1 MSGAAMPVTR
11 SLPPSTPSLSDQ
23 TSERGRG
30 GRSRDTSRDDV
41 LRRAA
46 LDLVTEI
53 GYDRM
58 TMDAVAARAGAG
70 KATVYR
76 RWSNKAEL
84 VGDALAHAHV
94 DGEVPDSGSLRGD
107 LAALG
112 DYLFSGQ
119 DPLYKA
125 RLITGMASALL
136 ADPELR
142 QAFGTLAPPIE
153 RAVAT
158 IVDRAVARG
167 EIAAPAD
174 PALMAAILPALGLHR
189 LIFTG
194 GGPDPDH
201 AAAVI
206 DNVLL
211 PALLASSAPESRG
224 STRPARET

>member
-1 MSGAAMPVTR
+1 MPGSR
-11 SLPPSTPSLSDQ
+11 SDQ
-23 TSERGRG
+23 GSERGRG
-30 GRSRDTSRDDV
+30 GRSRDVSRDDD

-53 GYDRM
+53 GYDRV

-76 RWSNKAEL
+76 RWSSKAEL
-84 VGDALAHAHV
+84 VGDALAHEHV
-94 DGEVPDSGSLRGD
+94 DGEVPDTGSLRGD
-107 LAALG
+107 LAALSG
-112 DYLFSGQ
+112 YLSSGQ
-119 DPLYKA
+119 DPLRKA
-125 RLITGMASALL
+125 RLITGLASALL
-136 ADPELR
+136 ADTELR
-142 QAFGTLAPPIE
+142 QAFETFAPPTE

-158 IVDRAVARG
+158 IVDRALDRG

-174 PALMAAILPALGLHR
+174 PAMMAAILPALGLHR

-194 GGPDPDH
+194 AGPDPDY

-211 PALLASSAPESRG
+211 PALLASSAPASRES
-224 STRPARET
+224 ARSAQDR

>member
-1 MSGAAMPVTR
+1 MSD
-11 SLPPSTPSLSDQ
+11 SPPPTPPTPARSDQ
-23 TSERGRG
+23 ASDRGRG
-30 GRSRDTSRDDV
+30 GRSRDTSRDDA

-58 TMDAVAARAGAG
+58 TMDAVAARAAAG

-84 VGDALAHAHV
+84 VGDALAHQHA
-94 DGEVPDSGSLRGD
+94 DGVVPDTGSLRGD
-107 LAALG
+107 LAAFG
-112 DYLFSGQ
+112 ESLFSGQ

-125 RLITGMASALL
+125 RLITGLASAVL

-142 QAFGTLAPPIE
+142 RTFETLVPPTE

-174 PALMAAILPALGLHR
+174 PALIAAILPALGLHR
-189 LIFTG
+189 LIFSG
-194 GGPDPDH
+194 VGPDPDY

-206 DNVLL
+206 DTVLL
-211 PALLASSAPESRG
+211 PALLASSASPSPA
-224 STRPARET
+224 TR

>member
-1 MSGAAMPVTR
+1 MPVSR
-11 SLPPSTPSLSDQ
+11 SLPPSPAARSDPA
-23 TSERGRG
+23 SERSRG

-46 LDLVTEI
+46 LDLVMEI

-84 VGDALAHAHV
+84 VGDALAQQHI
-94 DGEVPDSGSLRGD
+94 DGEVPDTGSLRGD

-112 DYLFSGQ
+112 GYLFSGQ
-119 DPLYKA
+119 DPVDKA

-136 ADPELR
+136 VDTELR
-142 QAFGTLAPPIE
+142 RAFETLTPPTE

-158 IVDRAVARG
+158 VVDRAVARG

-174 PALMAAILPALGLHR
+174 PALLAAILPALGLHR

-194 GGPDPDH
+194 GGPDPDY

-206 DNVLL
+206 ENVLL
-211 PALLASSAPESRG
+211 PALLASAVSASPPPESSAP
-224 STRPARET
+224 

>member
-1 MSGAAMPVTR
+1 MPDSR
-11 SLPPSTPSLSDQ
+11 SRTALMTASSDQ
-23 TSERGRG
+23 VGAGRGHG
-30 GRSRDTSRDDV
+30 GRSRDASRDDV

-58 TMDAVAARAGAG
+58 TMDAVAARVGAG

-76 RWSNKAEL
+76 RWANKAEL
-84 VGDALAHAHV
+84 VGDALAHENA
-94 DGEVPDSGSLRGD
+94 DDKVPDTGSLRGD

-112 DYLFSGQ
+112 GYLVSGQ

-125 RLITGMASALL
+125 RLIVGMASAML
-136 ADPELR
+136 ADAELR
-142 QAFGTLAPPIE
+142 RVFKTHTPPAE

-158 IVDRAVARG
+158 IVDRALARG
-167 EIAAPAD
+167 EIDAPAD
-174 PALMAAILPALGLHR
+174 PAMIAAILPALGLHR

-194 GGPDPDH
+194 DGPDPDY

-206 DNVLL
+206 DTVLL
-211 PALLASSAPESRG
+211 PVLLASSAPKPSASSR
-224 STRPARET
+224 SARKR

>member
-1 MSGAAMPVTR
+1 MPDSQSVPER
-11 SLPPSTPSLSDQ
+11 SH
-23 TSERGRG
+23 G
-30 GRSRDTSRDDV
+30 GRSRDASRDDT

-53 GYDRM
+53 GYDRL

-76 RWSNKAEL
+76 RWPNKAEL
-84 VGDALAHAHV
+84 VGDALAHQHV
-94 DGEVPDSGSLRGD
+94 EGEVPDTGSLRED
-107 LAALG
+107 LAALPG
-112 DYLFSGQ
+112 QLLAGQ

-125 RLITGMASALL
+125 RLVTGLASAML
-136 ADPELR
+136 ADAELR
-142 QAFGTLAPPIE
+142 RAFDSLAPPTE

-158 IVDRAVARG
+158 IIERAVARG
-167 EIAAPAD
+167 EIGAPAD
-174 PALMAAILPALGLHR
+174 PAMLAAILPALGLHR

-194 GGPDPDH
+194 GGPDVDY

-211 PALLASSAPESRG
+211 PAIMAGRPAASAPSAA
-224 STRPARET
+224 SVS

>member
-1 MSGAAMPVTR
+1 MPDSR
-11 SLPPSTPSLSDQ
+11 SLPPSTSSLPHQ
-23 TSERGRG
+23 GSEGRRG
-30 GRSRDTSRDDV
+30 GRSRDVSRDDA

-53 GYDRM
+53 GYDRV

-76 RWSNKAEL
+76 RWSSKAEL
-84 VGDALAHAHV
+84 VGDALAHEHV
-94 DGEVPDSGSLRGD
+94 DGEVPDTGSLRGD
-107 LAALG
+107 LAALSG
-112 DYLFSGQ
+112 YLSSGQ
-119 DPLYKA
+119 DPLRKA
-125 RLITGMASALL
+125 RLITGLASALL
-136 ADPELR
+136 ADTELR
-142 QAFGTLAPPIE
+142 QAFETFAPPTE

-158 IVDRAVARG
+158 IVDRALDRG

-174 PALMAAILPALGLHR
+174 PAMMAAILPALGLHR

-194 GGPDPDH
+194 AAPDPDY

-211 PALLASSAPESRG
+211 PALLASSAPASRES
-224 STRPARET
+224 ARSAQDR

>member
-1 MSGAAMPVTR
+1 MPDSR
-11 SLPPSTPSLSDQ
+11 SLPPSTSSLPHQGS
-23 TSERGRG
+23 GRG
-30 GRSRDTSRDDV
+30 HGGRARDASRDDD

-46 LDLVTEI
+46 LDLVAEI
-53 GYDRM
+53 GYDRV

-76 RWSNKAEL
+76 RWSSKAEL
-84 VGDALAHAHV
+84 VGDALAHEHV
-94 DGEVPDSGSLRGD
+94 DGEVPDTGSLRGD

-112 DYLFSGQ
+112 GYLLSGQ
-119 DPLYKA
+119 DPLRKA
-125 RLITGMASALL
+125 RLITGLASALL
-136 ADPELR
+136 ADTELR
-142 QAFGTLAPPIE
+142 QAFETFAPPTE

-158 IVDRAVARG
+158 IVDRALDRG

-174 PALMAAILPALGLHR
+174 PAMVAAILPALGLHR

-194 GGPDPDH
+194 AGPDPDY

-211 PALLASSAPESRG
+211 PALLASSAPASRESA
-224 STRPARET
+224 RPAKGH

>member
-1 MSGAAMPVTR
+1 MPGSR
-11 SLPPSTPSLSDQ
+11 SLPPLTPSPSERA
-23 TSERGRG
+23 TERGRG
-30 GRSRDTSRDDV
+30 GRSRDASRDDA

-76 RWSNKAEL
+76 RWSSKAEL
-84 VGDALAHAHV
+84 VGDALAHAHLA
-94 DGEVPDSGSLRGD
+94 GGTPDTGSLRGD
-107 LAALG
+107 LAALAG
-112 DYLFSGQ
+112 YLSSGQ
-119 DPLYKA
+119 EPLYKA
-125 RLITGMASALL
+125 RLITGLASAML
-136 ADPELR
+136 ADTELR
-142 QAFGTLAPPIE
+142 RAFETFTPPAE

-158 IVDRAVARG
+158 IVDRALARG

-174 PALMAAILPALGLHR
+174 PAMIAAILPALGLHR

-194 GGPDPDH
+194 EGPDPEY

-211 PALLASSAPESRG
+211 PALSASSTPEPA
-224 STRPARET
+224 RPAGGH

>member
-1 MSGAAMPVTR
+1 MSVSQG
-11 SLPPSTPSLSDQ
+11 
-23 TSERGRG
+23 SERGHG
-30 GRSRDTSRDDV
+30 GRSRDISRDDV

-84 VGDALAHAHV
+84 VGDALAHEHV
-94 DGEVPDSGSLRGD
+94 DGEVPDTGSLRGD

-119 DPLYKA
+119 DPFYKA

-136 ADPELR
+136 ADTELR
-142 QAFGTLAPPIE
+142 QAFATLAPPAE
-153 RAVAT
+153 RAVVT
-158 IVDRAVARG
+158 IIDRAVARD

-194 GGPDPDH
+194 AGPDPDY

-211 PALLASSAPESRG
+211 PALSASCAPEPRE
-224 STRPARET
+224 STRPAREA

>member
-1 MSGAAMPVTR
+1 MPDSR
-11 SLPPSTPSLSDQ
+11 SLPPLSRARSGQVDAG
-23 TSERGRG
+23 RGHG
-30 GRSRDTSRDDV
+30 GRSRDASRDDA

-76 RWSNKAEL
+76 RWPNKAEL
-84 VGDALAHAHV
+84 VGDALAHENV
-94 DGEVPDSGSLRGD
+94 DGEAPDTGSLRGD

-112 DYLFSGQ
+112 GYLFSGQ

-125 RLITGMASALL
+125 RLIAGMASALL
-136 ADPELR
+136 ADAELR
-142 QAFGTLAPPIE
+142 RAFETHTPPTE

-158 IVDRAVARG
+158 IVDRALARG
-167 EIAAPAD
+167 EITAPPD
-174 PALMAAILPALGLHR
+174 PAMIAAILPALGLHR

-194 GGPDPDH
+194 DGPDPDY

-211 PALLASSAPESRG
+211 PALLSSSAPKSNTSSR
-224 STRPARET
+224 SARKD